1 MSGWL
6 AEYRVRA
13 AYEHSD
19 IGHYLPVLLGAAL
32 RYPQPK
38 IIELGLLHG
47 DSTTAFLAAAELA
60 GGHVWSV
67 DIDSGCLFL
76 KRDPQPD
83 PGLWTFVH
91 SDSRAGDAIT
101 GTPDDAHVVLIDSSH
116 EYAQTCDELRIY
128 LDKLRS
134 GGMMLMH
141 DVDNPDCGP
150 AVRAALDAVLPEY
163 DLGWTWYGGVNG
175 LGVIQIPPRWH

>member
-6 AEYRVRA
+6 EEYRVRA
-13 AYEHSD
+13 GYEHSD
-19 IGHYLPVLLGAAL
+19 IGHYLPVLLGAAM

-38 IIELGLLHG
+38 IIELGLLIG

-67 DIDSGCLFL
+67 DINPDCLFL
-76 KRDPQPD
+76 KHDPQPD
-83 PGLWTFVH
+83 PGLWTFVGA
-91 SDSRAGDAIT
+91 DSRSPEAVAA
-101 GTPDDAHVVLIDSSH
+101 TPDDAHIVLIDSSH
-116 EYAQTCDELRIY
+116 LYDQSCDELRIY

-134 GGMMLMH
+134 GGMMLLH
-141 DVDNPDCGP
+141 DVDNPECGP
-150 AVRAALDAVLPEY
+150 AVRAALAEVLPAY
-163 DLGWTWYGGVNG
+163 GLDWTCYGGVNG